1 MTKPFESRH
10 SIYRHLIAGST
21 VGFVLV
27 AGLVGWA
34 WTTDLAGAVIAPG
47 VVVVESDVKK
57 VQHPT
62 GGVVGELNVRDDDY
76 VQNGDVLIRL
86 DETQSKANVAVFSKS
101 LDELRSRQARLDA
114 EKNSSDSV
122 QFPAEL
128 LARERGDAELSHIL
142 EGERKLFG
150 LRVEARRG
158 EKAQLRE
165 RALQLREEVKGLDE
179 QIRAKTEEIG
189 LISEELNGVMD
200 LWQKQLIPFTRVTA
214 LKRDAAR
221 LEGERGQLVASK
233 ASSGGKIAEVELQII
248 QVDDDARS
256 KVAEELSEVRA
267 KIAELSERKI
277 AAEDQLKRIDIRAP
291 QTGHVHQLTVHT
303 VGQVISPGE
312 TIMLIVPDH
321 DALSVEARV
330 SPTDIDQLRPDQT
343 AVLRFSAFNTRTTPE
358 INGTVRWISADVTK
372 DEHSGA
378 PYYTLRIAVP
388 RTELARLNDLKIVP
402 GMPVETFIQTEPRTA
417 LSYVLKP
424 LTDQVKRTFRE
435 N

>member
-1 MTKPFESRH
+1 
-10 SIYRHLIAGST
+10 
-21 VGFVLV
+21 
-27 AGLVGWA
+27 
-34 WTTDLAGAVIAPG
+34 
-47 VVVVESDVKK
+47 
-57 VQHPT
+57 
-62 GGVVGELNVRDDDY
+62 VRDDDY

-435 N
+435 S